1 MWLIL
6 VLMFFLDYYL
16 EACQGCNLVCSK
28 ITTRM
33 EEMDHWENGC
43 NIQWLTVDSVLIFC
57 RWDEGKKER
66 IAYSGSEAEEKET
79 RLNEN
84 EKKSSEEILKCSQ
97 STRGRIISFDLH
109 TKNSRRRGNAEQVY
123 HSAESAQI
131 KGLLVILC
139 YKTTVLHLGWSCPWT
154 QINVTCELILHP
166 AFLLNLHR
174 CSPRQQSVHA
184 DSLAYE
190 HSHGQE

>member
-1 MWLIL
+1 MQSNLQTVKKRALVVNLCASVMAFGWILKVTETTYNCVKPSMWLIL

-43 NIQWLTVDSVLIFC
+43 NIQWLTVDSMLIFC

-66 IAYSGSEAEEKET
+66 VACSGSEAEEKET

-84 EKKSSEEILKCSQ
+84 EKKNSEEILKCSQ

-131 KGLLVILC
+131 KGLLVTLC

-154 QINVTCELILHP
+154 
-166 AFLLNLHR
+166 
-174 CSPRQQSVHA
+174 
-184 DSLAYE
+184 
-190 HSHGQE
+190 